1 MSLRCL
7 EREIVEMIEASD
19 DIFSRQKVEFKM
31 ALNKISSTCNESTRQ
46 EAAFWLKTNEKV
58 SI

>member
-1 MSLRCL
+1 MSLEVC
-7 EREIVEMIEASD
+7 REDRAEMIQASE
-19 DIFSRQKVEFKM
+19 DIFSRHEVELKM
-31 ALNKISSTCNESTRQ
+31 ALNEVSSTCNESTRQ

>member
-1 MSLRCL
+1 
-7 EREIVEMIEASD
+7 MIQASD

-58 SI
+58 SV